1 MAVRAFSPTGEDI
14 TSSGQAGDLVCTV
27 AFPSQPIAFW
37 GKDGEAKYRASYFAH
52 PSFPG
57 IWHHGDFVAFSPTTG
72 GMMMLGRS
80 DGVLNPAGVRFGS
93 AEIYNVLLAN
103 FAGRISDGLCVGR
116 RRAGEVDEEVVLFV
130 KMEDGVDFNEALVK
144 EIKGDVRSALSA
156 RHVPTLISQ
165 CWVIPVTQNGKKI
178 ESVVKGIVSGT
189 GSGVGASVANAE
201 CLEWYKD
208 WAEKN

>member
-1 MAVRAFSPTGEDI
+1 MSVRAFSPTGEDI

-37 GKDGEAKYRASYFAH
+37 GKDGESKYRASYFAH

-57 IWHHGDFVAFSPTTG
+57 IWHHGDYVAFNPSTG

-93 AEIYNVLLAN
+93 AEIYNVLLAK
-103 FAGRISDGLCVGR
+103 FAGRVADGLCVGR
-116 RRAGEVDEEVVLFV
+116 RRAGEADETVVLFV
-130 KMEDGVDFNEALVK
+130 KMEDGVNFDDALVK
-144 EIKGDVRSALSA
+144 EIKGDVRAALSA
-156 RHVPTLISQ
+156 RHVPDAVAE
-165 CWVIPVTQNGKKI
+165 CFDIPVTVNGKKI

-189 GSGVGASVANAE
+189 GSGIGASVANAE
-201 CLEWYKD
+201 CLQWYKE
-208 WAEKN
+208 WAGKN